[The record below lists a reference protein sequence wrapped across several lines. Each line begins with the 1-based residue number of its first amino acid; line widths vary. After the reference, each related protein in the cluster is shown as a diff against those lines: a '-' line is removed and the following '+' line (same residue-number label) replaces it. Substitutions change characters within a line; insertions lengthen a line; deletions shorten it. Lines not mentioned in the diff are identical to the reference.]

1 LVAAA
6 SVQLSASNIRVNG
19 VAPGFTESSIL
30 TVSKNA
36 EKGEYSNSMDQATI
50 KGNHQWFFERA
61 GLLAAQKYYY
71 NRVQDPAE
79 IANVQL
85 FLASNAAA
93 CINGQMILCDSG
105 KTAASMGEGCTG
117 PVRPITVLDLAL
129 K

>member
-1 LVAAA
+1 
-6 SVQLSASNIRVNG
+6 
-19 VAPGFTESSIL
+19 
-30 TVSKNA
+30 
-36 EKGEYSNSMDQATI
+36 MDQAAI
-50 KGNHQWFFERA
+50 KENHQWFFERA

-85 FLASNAAA
+85 FLASNSAA

-117 PVRPITVLDLAL
+117 PVRPITPLDLAL